1 MNTFEFQELLKKHNA
16 CHNAKLW
23 AQDKTWQEVFD
34 DCQRGDW
41 LLWLYKK
48 VNPNNLRELTLIKG
62 HCAATVSHL
71 MSDQRSIV
79 AVKAAIAFG
88 NGEIEIEQ
96 LKVAA
101 SYAANAADA
110 YAADAF
116 AVANAANADDF
127 AANAAAYAA
136 FTAANAAYAD
146 AAAYAAD
153 AAAYAAFA
161 NADDF
166 AADAARTKNQLETA
180 NICRKYLP
188 IEIWDIN

>member
-16 CHNAKLW
+16 CHDAKLW

-48 VNPNNLRELTLIKG
+48 VNPNNLRELTLTKG

-71 MSDQRSIV
+71 MSDQRSID

-101 SYAANAADA
+101 ADAVKAADAANAA
-110 YAADAF
+110 AF
-116 AVANAANADDF
+116 ADDF
-127 AANAAAYAA
+127 AANDAA
-136 FTAANAAYAD
+136 FAAVNAANDAAFAAANAAND
-146 AAAYAAD
+146 AAD
-153 AAAYAAFA
+153 AAFAAA
-161 NADDF
+161 NAAVI
-166 AADAARTKNQLETA
+166 AASYANAARTKNQLETA